1 MDDYKLEEVKTII
14 EKNLLTPEVLENIL
28 KNSTKRIELYNDI
41 EAVEILK
48 YLKSDETVPIKTKE
62 DIDNYLINYK
72 EYNEESSNNNVE
84 KKNIRIMILYLII
97 LILSIVLVWLSFKK

>member
-1 MDDYKLEEVKTII
+1 MDDYRLEEVKTIV
-14 EKNLLTPEVLENIL
+14 ENNLLTPEVLENIL

-48 YLKSDETVPIKTKE
+48 YLKSDVTVPIKTKE

-72 EYNEESSNNNVE
+72 KYNGESLNNNVE

>member
-1 MDDYKLEEVKTII
+1 MDDYRLEEVKTII
-14 EKNLLTPEVLENIL
+14 ENNLLTPEVLENIL

-48 YLKSDETVPIKTKE
+48 YLKSDVTVTIKTKE